1 MAPPPPSHPAPAGP
15 ASHDAATPH
24 DLPAAGRGP
33 KNNNHK
39 RKTRAKKQ
47 DQDVSGVDSDTTTA
61 NVPTDLDTDADAD
74 ADVDAVDADADAEL
88 DVDADE
94 MPKRPLPPPKRDVD
108 ISPVLNWQQRL
119 QFDALNQ
126 GILANIEAQAL
137 KPFKFLD
144 HPVAKQH
151 RVKVWDFGPA
161 FAAAQ
166 AAQPP
171 GPENNNP
178 TTTTGGGDEAAAA
191 STLAT
196 GDGTTKEDGAEHSS
210 PAPCT
215 TIQVDANSVQAV
227 VPSMNL
233 LKEEATQYFNKWR
246 ATFLKRCNDL
256 VVPKQSISDAG
267 TSRQGQ
273 GALRGGGTGA
283 GRGGKLPQE
292 GMSSSLQHQ
301 ASSLGC
307 GCITQLTLGSE

>member
-1 MAPPPPSHPAPAGP
+1 M
-15 ASHDAATPH
+15 
-24 DLPAAGRGP
+24 
-33 KNNNHK
+33 
-39 RKTRAKKQ
+39 KKQ

-61 NVPTDLDTDADAD
+61 NIPTDLDTDADAD

-126 GILANIEAQAL
+126 GILANIEAQAM

-171 GPENNNP
+171 PGPENNNP
-178 TTTTGGGDEAAAA
+178 TTPTTGGGDEAAAA
-191 STLAT
+191 TTFAT
-196 GDGTTKEDGAEHSS
+196 GDGGTTKEDGAEHSS
-210 PAPCT
+210 PEPCT
-215 TIQVDANSVQAV
+215 AIQVDVNSVQAV

-233 LKEEATQYFNKWR
+233 LKEEATQYFNKWK

-301 ASSLGC
+301 ASFLGC
-307 GCITQLTLGSE
+307 GGITQLTLGSE